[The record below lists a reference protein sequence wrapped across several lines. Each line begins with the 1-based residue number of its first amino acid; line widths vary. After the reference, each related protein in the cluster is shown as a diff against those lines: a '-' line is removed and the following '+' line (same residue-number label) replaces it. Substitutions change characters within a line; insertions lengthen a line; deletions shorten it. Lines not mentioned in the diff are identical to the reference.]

1 MLILHAFVLFYV
13 SFDFVCSRLL
23 SQCRKCRCR
32 RRPLEL
38 QPLDARDTSLDG
50 LDSVVGRSLDEVQID
65 LGDIAAEAPLGKR
78 DRGEIWPRG
87 IFLHCSW
94 FLLHIYIYI
103 HVRVYMYLVHLVCHY
118 MILFLMYIIYLN
130 ITS

>member
-103 HVRVYMYLVHLVCHY
+103 YIYSCESLYVFSTFSMSLHDTYCYVHH
-118 MILFLMYIIYLN
+118 II
-130 ITS
+130 T